1 MHRCHIHPRVSATR
15 AGIFAVLLL
24 SLALGP
30 PVGSSV
36 AASSVPV
43 APVLLAPDLSAPLA
57 SDTPTFQWA
66 SSASASVH
74 LFELAVTPEQDA
86 TGQLAAPLLRKHLT
100 TTSTPTDTPT
110 NIHTNTPTPTLS
122 PTVAATSPGHYVVSK
137 QTNPSRSVVSD
148 DTGHWVGTFT
158 DGAVTVTLVGPA
170 RTFSEA
176 GAAAPVT
183 TNVWVRVLPVPFSGT
198 VDEVWLNAVLTD
210 QSSDVLQVAMQ
221 YITGALARFNDAGLQ
236 IASDAHYGP
245 LLADGT
251 RMEGSDFND
260 YLGMAWSYGA
270 TIDQPE
276 SDQSR
281 SLDCSGFVRMVYGYR
296 LGLPLV
302 LDPDGVGLPRRA
314 YQMLDSASG
323 VVVLP
328 NAGAQAT
335 DLGSLAPGD
344 LVFFD
349 AATNDGTQIDH
360 VGIYLGRDTAG
371 HARFISSW
379 KMADGDTLGD
389 NGGRSILDGTGLYA
403 VTFRAARRL

>member
-100 TTSTPTDTPT
+100 TTS
-110 NIHTNTPTPTLS
+110 
-122 PTVAATSPGHYVVSK
+122 PGHYVVSK

-176 GAAAPVT
+176 TAAAPVT

-210 QSSDVLQVAMQ
+210 QSSDVLQVATQ
-221 YITGALARFNDAGLQ
+221 YITGAPARFNDAGLQ

-251 RMEGSDFND
+251 RTEGSDFND

-276 SDQSR
+276 SDQFR
-281 SLDCSGFVRMVYGYR
+281 SLNCSGFVRMVYGYR

-335 DLGSLAPGD
+335 DLGSRAISFSSMRRRTTEPKSTTSGSTW
-344 LVFFD
+344 
-349 AATNDGTQIDH
+349 AAIP
-360 VGIYLGRDTAG
+360 RDMPA
-371 HARFISSW
+371 SSP
-379 KMADGDTLGD
+379 
-389 NGGRSILDGTGLYA
+389 GGRWPTAPPSATTE
-403 VTFRAARRL
+403 VARSLTARGSTP